1 VAARIAIVTTSYPC
15 EPSDPSGHFVAA
27 EATALARAGNQV
39 VVITAQGVAAEQTPI
54 TAGLEVV
61 RLAAGDAVGWPGI
74 LARLRQRPARA
85 LALLGWILRAR
96 RTLDERG
103 PFDRTIA
110 HFLLPSAFPLAA
122 SLPSLRQLEV
132 VVHGS
137 DARLCARLPRL
148 ARLAIRATLLR
159 QNTHFRCSSYDVA
172 RTLEAALELAAGSAE
187 VATPLL
193 DLDAVPDRGRA
204 RMLLAL
210 EPALPLA
217 VIVGRLVPGKR
228 VGDALSAT
236 RLISGLRTVVVGDGP
251 ELERLQHDFPEAL
264 FVGRVPRP
272 QALTWIAAADVLV
285 SASRDE
291 GAPSVVREAR
301 ALGVPVAARPAGD
314 LELWAR
320 TDPGLFVAR

>member
-1 VAARIAIVTTSYPC
+1 M
-15 EPSDPSGHFVAA
+15 
-27 EATALARAGNQV
+27 
-39 VVITAQGVAAEQTPI
+39 VITVGGVAAGSTPCS

-61 RLAAGDAVGWPGI
+61 RLAAGDAAGWPGI
-74 LARLRQRPARA
+74 LARLRERPARS
-85 LALLGWILRAR
+85 LSLLGWILRAR
-96 RTLDERG
+96 RTLIERG

-122 SLPSLRQLEV
+122 SLHAPRRLEI

-148 ARLAIRATLLR
+148 ARRTIRAALLR
-159 QNTHFRCSSYDVA
+159 QNPHFRCSSHDVA
-172 RTLEAALELAAGSAE
+172 RTLEATLELPAGSAE
-187 VATPLL
+187 VAAPLL
-193 DLDAVPDRGRA
+193 DLDAVPSREQA
-204 RMLLAL
+204 RTLLAL
-210 EPALPLA
+210 EPTLPLA

-228 VGDALSAT
+228 VNEALAAT
-236 RLISGLRTVVVGDGP
+236 RLIPGLRTVVVGDGP
-251 ELERLQHDFPEAL
+251 ELERLHRDFPEAR
-264 FVGRVPRP
+264 FVGRVSRP

-314 LELWAR
+314 LEHWAR

>member
-1 VAARIAIVTTSYPC
+1 VADRIAIVTTSYPC

-39 VVITAQGVAAEQTPI
+39 VVITARGGAAGSTPG
-54 TAGLEVV
+54 TEGLEVV
-61 RLAAGDAVGWPGI
+61 RLPAGDALGWPGI
-74 LARLRQRPARA
+74 LAKLRERPARA
-85 LALLGWILRAR
+85 LSLLGWVLRAR
-96 RTLDERG
+96 RTLIERG

-110 HFLLPSAFPLAA
+110 HFLLPSGFPLAA
-122 SLPSLRQLEV
+122 SLRTPPRLEV

-148 ARLAIRATLLR
+148 ARRAIRATLLR

-172 RTLEAALELAAGSAE
+172 RTLEAALELAPGRAE
-187 VATPLL
+187 VASPLL
-193 DLDAVPDRGRA
+193 DLEAVPDRARA

-210 EPALPLA
+210 EPTLPVA
-217 VIVGRLVPGKR
+217 VIVGRLVPSKR
-228 VGDALSAT
+228 VDDALAAT
-236 RLISGLRTVVVGDGP
+236 RLIAGLQTVVVGDGP
-251 ELERLQHDFPEAL
+251 ELERLRHDFPDAR

-291 GAPSVVREAR
+291 GAPSAVREAR

-314 LELWAR
+314 LERWAQ

>member
-1 VAARIAIVTTSYPC
+1 MTARIAIVTTSYPS

-27 EATALARAGNQV
+27 EATALARAKNQV
-39 VVITAQGVAAEQTPI
+39 VVITTRGVAAESAPT

-61 RLAAGDAVGWPGI
+61 RLAAGDAAGWPGI
-74 LARLRQRPARA
+74 VARLRERPARS
-85 LALLGWILRAR
+85 LSLLGWILRAR
-96 RTLDERG
+96 RTLIERG

-110 HFLLPSAFPLAA
+110 HFLLPSGFPLAA
-122 SLPSLRQLEV
+122 SLGAPGRLEV

-137 DARLCARLPRL
+137 DARLCARLPRP
-148 ARLAIRATLLR
+148 ARRAIRATLLR
-159 QNTHFRCSSYDVA
+159 HNTHFRCSSHDVA
-172 RTLEAALELAAGSAE
+172 RTLEASLELTPGSAE
-187 VATPLL
+187 VAAPLL
-193 DLDAVPDRGRA
+193 ELEAVPDRARA
-204 RMLLAL
+204 RTLLSL
-210 EPALPLA
+210 EPTLPLA

-228 VGDALSAT
+228 VDEALAAT
-236 RLISGLRTVVVGDGP
+236 RLISGLRSVVVGDGP
-251 ELERLQHDFPEAL
+251 ELERLQRDFPEAR

-314 LELWAR
+314 LEHWAQS
-320 TDPGLFVAR
+320 DPGLVVAR